1 MEESKLNSSSSYP
14 VLTLQHNHNK
24 CIELAGDI
32 PRPQSAKESRVAQ
45 ERPWSNNVLMYVRKS
60 DDVEQILEAI
70 KDSVLFIK
78 NHKTKNAKQR
88 KQYIYMERWA
98 LDALESHM
106 SQSGLVLNELLS

>member
-14 VLTLQHNHNK
+14 GLALKHNHNK
-24 CIELAGDI
+24 CIELAGDVH
-32 PRPQSAKESRVAQ
+32 RPQSAKESRAAR

-78 NHKTKNAKQR
+78 NHMAKKGNQS
-88 KQYIYMERWA
+88 KQYVYMERWA

-106 SQSGLVLNELLS
+106 S

>member
-1 MEESKLNSSSSYP
+1 MEESKLNSSLSYP

-32 PRPQSAKESRVAQ
+32 YRPQSAKESRTAQ
-45 ERPWSNNVLMYVRKS
+45 QRPWSNNVLMYVRKS

-78 NHKTKNAKQR
+78 NHMTKNSNQR
-88 KQYIYMERWA
+88 KQYVYLERWA

-106 SQSGLVLNELLS
+106 S